1 MDRKKNIIPRILLTI
16 MLILF
21 LLNCCFWGLNLLGY
35 IIENELDCDTIPL
48 TRKIVNGEMV
58 YEIKKG
64 REPKKIER

>member
-35 IIENELDCDTIPL
+35 ILDSETDNDASPL